1 MAELA
6 SFYGQDGTVGQVL
19 RRTDRRRTD
28 TRRELRQLLQTPCR
42 SAIDTLDLNQCRFPE
57 FDLA

>member
-19 RRTDRRRTD
+19 RRTDRRLPIRAGSCGSCFKRHAD
-28 TRRELRQLLQTPCR
+28 PQSTRLT
-42 SAIDTLDLNQCRFPE
+42 
-57 FDLA
+57 